1 MNSFDQFKQESINVN
16 LTEWSTTERLAR
28 IQEVDDTVLQVS
40 VKTNKRIE
48 IINITPK
55 GIEPPV
61 RDARDGVVYFGC
73 KKKDKNGS
81 VAVDYKLRVSNS
93 KYREKYRGPHFM
105 IYFDLNYKNF
115 FLHDLVIGFGTFLKI
130 SHTLSLENDQLLNL
144 GDSFILVNIIPR
156 YESDNYPKLR
166 LKAVNGNNI
175 SEIFYFNAQE
185 FYLSS
190 IVIGR
195 STRCQVYIDDSM
207 ISKQHA
213 SIVFTADKKWVIID
227 GTANKNS
234 LNGTWLYVSKDCKLE
249 PGLEFK
255 ACESVFRVIK

>member
-1 MNSFDQFKQESINVN
+1 VDE
-16 LTEWSTTERLAR
+16 TSTQLL
-28 IQEVDDTVLQVS
+28 I
-40 VKTNKRIE
+40 KTNKRTE
-48 IINITPK
+48 VINITPK
-55 GIEPPV
+55 GIDPPT
-61 RDARDGVVYFGC
+61 REARDGVVYFGC
-73 KKKDKNGS
+73 KKKDKNGL

-105 IYFDLNYKNF
+105 IYFDPSTLRFY
-115 FLHDLVIGFGTFLKI
+115 LHDLVIGFGTFIRI

-156 YESDNYPKLR
+156 YDSDNYPKLR
-166 LKAVNGNNI
+166 LKAVNSLNI
-175 SEIFYFNAQE
+175 SEVFYFNAQE
-185 FYLSS
+185 FYLCS

-195 STRCQVYIDDSM
+195 STRCQVFIDDSM

-213 SIVFTADKKWVIID
+213 SIVFTADKKWVVID

-234 LNGTWLYVSKDCKLE
+234 LNGTWLYASKDCKLE

-255 ACESVFRVIK
+255 ACESVFKVIK